1 VMFRSML
8 VMFGRLFV
16 MLMMSAAFFFIVGH
30 GSCLFIGMGRGVA
43 RGAEASTRLKRM
55 VSFVVVVPGER
66 SVRVFVT

>member
-1 VMFRSML
+1 
-8 VMFGRLFV
+8 
-16 MLMMSAAFFFIVGH
+16 MMSAAIFFIVGH